1 MNDKVKQDMEK
12 LEEAVGKRRKTLN
25 LLNDE
30 LLITVSTTDKIYGS
44 IHNGSEGVIKRFH
57 EYRKKDKKTK
67 EVEDKIDSWDIVR
80 YNGTVGPVFKIDN
93 STPALKVK
101 INSEEEVYEL
111 QDAISFFRSRFAL
124 SATKTQMLTEILTS
138 YVFSEIS
145 KGNFEVYAS
154 SPIAI
159 IDEVINVNYETRFDA
174 GAILKTLLG
183 FYPDASHEIAF
194 EALFS
199 WSLLEPLHDELKR
212 RSVKGIQ
219 TPIAMLTG
227 KTKGGKTTLGNLFIG
242 KGYGLKQDDYFYPY
256 NRVATR
262 FVLMKHL
269 GESNLPA
276 LFDDLPSNWILTHK
290 EDIKSYVQT
299 GHFGDRGRGDQ
310 TLTEY
315 RGRRSFIGTI
325 NDDIRVDDDLALSLR
340 LLLLRFSEA
349 NKKRKDKAKFD
360 SMFDSLPDG
369 FMYEIFRAI
378 FEGKKINDILREVER
393 FEGVEDWINYGIS
406 KINEL
411 CDLHG
416 IAGLPEFKSDAAS
429 IEAPS
434 NALEIALA
442 LKAEFKRIEHSV
454 EEYQDSDGVVHD
466 KTRYQSRIAGEID
479 LEYGI
484 DREFIYF
491 TGAAFKQ
498 IANQL
503 GRPYSNASNFLNNI
517 YSSDDGVKVENEG
530 KMVSRRMNSEPYPV
544 KAYKISI
551 PYFKEEEEQ

>member
-1 MNDKVKQDMEK
+1 MTDPSTARLETKAAANGEIFIAISQADKVYGTIRN
-12 LEEAVGKRRKTLN
+12 GK
-25 LLNDE
+25 
-30 LLITVSTTDKIYGS
+30 
-44 IHNGSEGVIKRFH
+44 EGVIKWIH
-57 EYRKKDKKTK
+57 EYKKKDKKTGK
-67 EVEDKIDSWDIVR
+67 LEDAIDTRDIVR
-80 YNGTVGPVFKIDN
+80 FNGEIGKVYKIDN
-93 STPALKVK
+93 VAPAIGISV
-101 INSEEEVYEL
+101 NNEGYVFDL
-111 QDAISFFRSRFAL
+111 QEAVQFFRSKFAL
-124 SATKTQMLTEILTS
+124 SSSKTQYLTEILTS
-138 YVFSEIS
+138 YIFQQIDNG
-145 KGNFEVYAS
+145 KFELYAS
-154 SPIAI
+154 SPIIVLDSA
-159 IDEVINVNYETRFDA
+159 VKVNYEQRHDVAT
-174 GAILKTLLG
+174 ILKALIN
-183 FYPDASHEIAF
+183 FYPFASHQDAYK
-194 EALFS
+194 ALFAWTIVS
-199 WSLLEPLHDELKR
+199 PLHDELKR
-212 RSVKGIQ
+212 GSIKGIQ
-219 TPIAMLTG
+219 TPITILTG

-276 LFDDLPSNWILTHK
+276 LFDDLPANWILTHK

-340 LLLLRFSEA
+340 LLLIRFTEY
-349 NKKRKDKAKFD
+349 NRQRKDKKKFD
-360 SMFDSLPDG
+360 AMFDSLPDG

-378 FEGKKINDILREVER
+378 FEGKNITDILSEVER

-454 EEYQDSDGVVHD
+454 QEYQDSDGVVHD

-503 GRPYSNASNFLNNI
+503 GRPYSNASNFLNNV

-551 PYFKEEEEQ
+551 PYFKEDGEQ